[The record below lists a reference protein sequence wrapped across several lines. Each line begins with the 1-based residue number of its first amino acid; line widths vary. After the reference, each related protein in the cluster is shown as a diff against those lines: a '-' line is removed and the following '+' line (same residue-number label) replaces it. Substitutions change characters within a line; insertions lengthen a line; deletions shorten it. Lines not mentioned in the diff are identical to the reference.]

1 VGAWTSRTC
10 ARRRG
15 LVEVIDRSQGVDCAL
30 LSITFS
36 ALNTS
41 SAGCDRENRV
51 ALANLAVGVEHAEQV
66 EDGVVPLPE
75 CPTCRSREFLVRS
88 PASEQAHPSQ
98 GSSGHLH
105 QLIVD
110 ELHSQLVKKGRV
122 VERLVGKAE
131 QIVTRPIATEVRA
144 RFFDKG
150 LKLPARAVEELQGK
164 EPVQ

>member
-1 VGAWTSRTC
+1 MAIQ
-10 ARRRG
+10 
-15 LVEVIDRSQGVDCAL
+15 E
-30 LSITFS
+30 ITD
-36 ALNTS
+36 TEIVQRC
-41 SAGCDRENRV
+41 AGCDRENRV
-51 ALANLAVGVEHAEQV
+51 ALANLAVGVERGEQV

-105 QLIVD
+105 RLMVD

-122 VERLVGKAE
+122 VERLVGKVE
-131 QIVTRPIATEVRA
+131 QIVTKPIATEVRA
-144 RFFDKG
+144 RVFDKG

-164 EPVQ
+164 EPGQ

>member
-1 VGAWTSRTC
+1 MAIQEITDTE
-10 ARRRG
+10 
-15 LVEVIDRSQGVDCAL
+15 LVQRC
-30 LSITFS
+30 
-36 ALNTS
+36 
-41 SAGCDRENRV
+41 AGCDRENRV
-51 ALANLAVGVEHAEQV
+51 ALATLAVGVARDDQV

-98 GSSGHLH
+98 GSPGHLH
-105 QLIVD
+105 RLMVD

-131 QIVTRPIATEVRA
+131 QILTKPIATEVRA

-150 LKLPARAVEELQGK
+150 LKLPVRAVEELQGK
-164 EPVQ
+164 EPGQ

>member
-1 VGAWTSRTC
+1 MAIQ
-10 ARRRG
+10 
-15 LVEVIDRSQGVDCAL
+15 E
-30 LSITFS
+30 ITE
-36 ALNTS
+36 LDIVQRC
-41 SAGCDRENRV
+41 AGCDRENRV

-105 QLIVD
+105 RLMVD

-122 VERLVGKAE
+122 VEYGKAE
-131 QIVTRPIATEVRA
+131 DVIYHPKEEYTRMLLA
-144 RFFDKG
+144 
-150 LKLPARAVEELQGK
+150 AVPKMGGK
-164 EPVQ
+164 DA

>member
-1 VGAWTSRTC
+1 MAIQEITD
-10 ARRRG
+10 
-15 LVEVIDRSQGVDCAL
+15 VEIVQRC
-30 LSITFS
+30 
-36 ALNTS
+36 
-41 SAGCDRENRV
+41 AGCDRENRV

-105 QLIVD
+105 RLMVD

-122 VERLVGKAE
+122 VERLVGKVE
-131 QIVTRPIATEVRA
+131 QIVTKPIATEVRA

-150 LKLPARAVEELQGK
+150 LKLPVRAVEELQGK
-164 EPVQ
+164 EPDQ